1 MCFFVPLVLLVI
13 VVLLRLSI
21 ILFCCYTLTLCWESL
36 VTVVGVGTALSCCC
50 CCCSV
55 YVCAIVVII
64 AFLVAVRWGFW
75 PKWMFWEARITSA
88 VSCSWPDDEGACSPV
103 HKLSKHFFNQITTK
117 TTFEYHFWYSY
128 PSLIIQCNI
137 TVITICCHA
146 SKCLPPLATD
156 QLIDL
161 IVIVIAIVIVI
172 VIIIVIINH

>member
-1 MCFFVPLVLLVI
+1 MVFCPVGTVGYCCFVALEYHTLLLLYPDIVLGEFSYCCWCWHCFVLL
-13 VVLLRLSI
+13 LLL
-21 ILFCCYTLTLCWESL
+21 LFCLC
-36 VTVVGVGTALSCCC
+36 LSCCC
-50 CCCSV
+50 HRCFSCCC
-55 YVCAIVVII
+55 
-64 AFLVAVRWGFW
+64 WGFW

-88 VSCSWPDDEGACSPV
+88 VSCSWPDDEGACSPD